1 MNVHNARTLG
11 ERGAPLECPRIKGL
25 QHDRLKSAVDI
36 GFYDIWSVDRHLT
49 GLTEERLFLNALNL
63 RGEGLCRHD

>member
-1 MNVHNARTLG
+1 MNAHNARTLD
-11 ERGAPLECPRIKGL
+11 ERGYPRERPRIKGL
-25 QHDRLKSAVDI
+25 QHDRLKNAVDI

-49 GLTEERLFLNALNL
+49 GLTEGRLFLNALNL